1 MRRHYTVPMM
11 AGLALIALVACNTS
25 PTETTSSASRRLL
38 LIAPQSVT
46 LAGGR
51 SLQLTVSVREEDG
64 QRTSP
69 GPVTWFTTSSLI
81 AGIASNG
88 MVTGLQDGTAD
99 VVAEWDGLRAVARVT
114 VTSAAVDPGC
124 PEFAAR
130 GSEGSTS
137 GKSIC
142 AK

>member
-1 MRRHYTVPMM
+1 M
-11 AGLALIALVACNTS
+11 
-25 PTETTSSASRRLL
+25 
-38 LIAPQSVT
+38 
-46 LAGGR
+46 
-51 SLQLTVSVREEDG
+51 SVREED
-64 QRTSP
+64 RAADVTRD
-69 GPVTWFTTSSLI
+69 VTWFTTSSLI

-114 VTSAAVDPGC
+114 VTSVAVDPGC
-124 PEFAAR
+124 PEPAAR
-130 GSEGSTS
+130 GSGGSTS